1 MLCTYAVDNTGSKKK
16 KRQKKLLRRAS
27 RVMRGTSELTFVNNI
42 LNIFGLSTS
51 DPTKEAIDN
60 ISDSSSSM
68 GHNSIVSTSQKLVR
82 KLSNSL
88 HRSSVHAVEYV
99 KDALLTSIL
108 PKSSC
113 KVTPITGDVE
123 GQ

>member
-1 MLCTYAVDNTGSKKK
+1 
-16 KRQKKLLRRAS
+16 
-27 RVMRGTSELTFVNNI
+27 MRGTSELTFVNNI